1 MKIAAK
7 IACLITL
14 LITSFISHA
23 TFEDAVKQYEE
34 GHYQKAFMEFQSLAE
49 IGHKAAQFNL
59 GVMFLEGTAVEADPV
74 KAYAWIKLADKK
86 AQKEEAFINEIREQL
101 NAEQQ
106 KEAEFYFNSLDNSF
120 SEEALKLALEPVY
133 KPVAVKEGK
142 GDYDAKPIK
151 QFPPEYPL
159 EAAFKGVEGWV
170 QFAFKLDR
178 EGTPTDIQVIAAH
191 PGDVFV
197 KPSLKAVTKWSFE
210 LPKDQQHLSKVYK
223 YKLSFHLDKSSRKN
237 KSIISEV
244 KEKAEEGD
252 PLAQYYYAKY
262 APMVE
267 NNPDFNPAIWYYK
280 AAQQGVADAQYELA
294 EKLLAGQGCEEDK
307 EKAISW
313 LIQSASGNL
322 GRSQFK
328 LAKLFFKVDDK
339 EKAYFWLDKAIASN
353 DSEIALELAEYLYE
367 LNDPKYPLDLIIKQ
381 LNEADLDKFS
391 YPVKHHEFAAELYF
405 LNGQYQLAVD
415 SQEKANKVIR
425 KIKRVPE
432 YMQQKLAQYE
442 QALEQKQS

>member
-1 MKIAAK
+1 MKIAKK
-7 IACLITL
+7 IASLIIL
-14 LITSFISHA
+14 FAVSTSSHA
-23 TFEDAVKQYEE
+23 TFDNAIEHYEQ

-74 KAYAWIKLADKK
+74 KAYAWIKLSDKQ
-86 AQKEEAFINEIREQL
+86 AQKEQAFLNEIRQQL
-101 NAEQQ
+101 NAEQ
-106 KEAEFYFNSLDNSF
+106 KNEAEFYFNSLDKSF

-133 KPVAVKEGK
+133 QPVDPSLDTDNE
-142 GDYDAKPIK
+142 AKPLKTIA
-151 QFPPEYPL
+151 PDYPY
-159 EAAFKGVEGWV
+159 EAAMKGVEGWAK
-170 QFAFKLDR
+170 FAFKLDR
-178 EGTPTDIQVIAAH
+178 EGTPTDIQVMDSY

-197 KPSLKAVTKWSFE
+197 KDSIAAISKWQFETPSDKSQLN
-210 LPKDQQHLSKVYK
+210 KVYK
-223 YKLSFHLDKSSRKN
+223 YRLSFELDKNNRKN
-237 KSIISEV
+237 RSIISEV
-244 KEKAEEGD
+244 KEKAESGD
-252 PLAQYYYAKY
+252 PVAQYYYAKY

-267 NNPDFNPAIWYYK
+267 RDPEFNPTMWLYK
-280 AAQQGVADAQYELA
+280 SAQQGVADAQYELA

-353 DSEIALELAEYLYE
+353 DSEIALELAEYLHE
-367 LNDPKYPLDLIIKQ
+367 LNDTKYPLDLIIKQ

>member
-7 IACLITL
+7 IACLLTL
-14 LITSFISHA
+14 LITSFSSHA
-23 TFEDAVKQYEE
+23 TFEDAVKHYEE

-86 AQKEEAFINEIREQL
+86 SQKEQAFLKKIFQQL
-101 NAEQQ
+101 DQDKQE
-106 KEAEFYFNSLDNSF
+106 EAEFFYTSLNESF

-133 KPVAVKEGK
+133 KPVDPSLDTENE
-142 GDYDAKPIK
+142 AKPLKTIA
-151 QFPPEYPL
+151 PDYPY
-159 EAAFKGVEGWV
+159 EAAMKGVEGWAK
-170 QFAFKLDR
+170 FAFKLDQ
-178 EGTPTDIQVIAAH
+178 EGTPTDIRVMDSY

-197 KPSLKAVTKWSFE
+197 KDSIAAISKWQFETPSDKSQLN
-210 LPKDQQHLSKVYK
+210 KVYK
-223 YKLSFHLDKSSRKN
+223 YRLSFELDKNNRKN
-237 KSIISEV
+237 RSIISEV
-244 KEKAEEGD
+244 KEKAESGD
-252 PLAQYYYAKY
+252 PVAQYYYAKY

-267 NNPDFNPAIWYYK
+267 RDPEFNPTMWLYK
-280 AAQQGVADAQYELA
+280 SAQQGVADAQYELA

-339 EKAYFWLDKAIASN
+339 EKAYFWLDKAIESD
-353 DSEIALELAEYLYE
+353 DSEIALELAEYLHE
-367 LNDPKYPLDLIIKQ
+367 LNEPKYPLDLIIMQ
-381 LNEADLDKFS
+381 LNEADLDKLS
-391 YPVKHHEFAAELYF
+391 YPVKHHEFAAKLYF
-405 LNGQYQLAVD
+405 LNGQYDLAVE
-415 SQEKANKVIR
+415 SQEQAHKVMR
-425 KIKRVPE
+425 KIKRVPD
-432 YMQQKLAQYE
+432 YMQERLAQYE
-442 QALEQKQS
+442 EALENSKS